1 MLLAAVPD
9 LSLTGKPRTAVAGEI
24 PNPLDP
30 PRGCAFH
37 PRCPYANHR
46 CRVETPQLK
55 HAPAPPGATAVAACH
70 AIEEGRLAP
79 ILDAA

>member
-1 MLLAAVPD
+1 
-9 LSLTGKPRTAVAGEI
+9 
-24 PNPLDP
+24 
-30 PRGCAFH
+30 
-37 PRCPYANHR
+37 
-46 CRVETPQLK
+46 LK